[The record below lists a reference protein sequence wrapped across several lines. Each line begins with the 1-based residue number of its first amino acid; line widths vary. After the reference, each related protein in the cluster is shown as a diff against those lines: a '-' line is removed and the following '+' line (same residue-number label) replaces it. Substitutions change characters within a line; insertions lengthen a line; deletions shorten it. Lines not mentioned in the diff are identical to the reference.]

1 MFDALLNNRLLLGA
15 VILLLLVLVPAII
28 VGWSHRLRD
37 PSRPDRRQQ
46 VRPGM
51 DRRA

>member
-1 MFDALLNNRLLLGA
+1 MFDVLLNNRLLLGA
-15 VILLLLVLVPAII
+15 VVLVLLVLVPAVI

-37 PSRPDRRQQ
+37 PSRPDRRQR
-46 VRPGM
+46 VRPGA